1 MSDQSQHRYSALL
14 ILVFAILVLIGAV
27 MLTFAYSR
35 VISSQEYKN
44 GNQKSINAKNALLWG
59 FILGYIAAGVGIAL
73 AILYFGHI
81 VWGIGSELPHL
92 ILFILL
98 FLLLIGA
105 IVAGAIALSNL
116 HSNEVAEEGKSASG
130 FIWAGIISIFI
141 GGIVLLISGVWRAQ
155 YVATN
160 KSATVSQTETTY
172 STVPVAA
179 PSSVVVTSPVG
190 KAEPIAYAP
199 GVTVTTPD
207 YPYAV

>member
-1 MSDQSQHRYSALL
+1 MAEINQHKYSAAL
-14 ILVFAILVLIGAV
+14 ILVFSLLVLIGAV
-27 MLTFAYSR
+27 FLTFAYSR

-44 GNQKSINAKNALLWG
+44 GNQKSINAKNSLLWG
-59 FILGYIAAGVGIAL
+59 FILGYIAAGVSIAL
-73 AILYFGHI
+73 AILYFGH
-81 VWGIGSELPHL
+81 VTWNIGSELPHL

-116 HSNEVAEEGKSASG
+116 HSAEVTEEGKSASG

-160 KSATVSQTETTY
+160 KPTTVSQTETTY
-172 STVPVAA
+172 STVPVA